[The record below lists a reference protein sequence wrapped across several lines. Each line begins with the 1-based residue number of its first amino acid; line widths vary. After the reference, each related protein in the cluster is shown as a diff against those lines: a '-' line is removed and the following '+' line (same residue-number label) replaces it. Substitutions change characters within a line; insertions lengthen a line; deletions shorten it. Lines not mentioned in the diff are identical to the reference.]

1 MGNMFIDKVELHVKA
16 GKGGNGAIAFHREK
30 FIDRGGPSG
39 GDGGKGGSIYFVAKS
54 GLTTLIDFK
63 YMHKIIG
70 NDGENGGTEK
80 CYGRSG
86 EDIYIDVPVGTFV
99 TEKLTGRVLADFA
112 KPDEVIEIAKGGKG
126 GKGNVKFANSR
137 NQTPKIAENGDEGE
151 EFDIVIELKLLADVG
166 LVGFPSVGKST
177 LLSVLT
183 NAKPEIADYHFTT
196 LKPNL
201 GVVSLVEGYDFV
213 IADLP
218 GLIKGA
224 HLGKGLGLDF
234 LKHLE
239 RCRVILHVIDMSAA
253 DGRDPYEDYLAI
265 KEELKQYGM
274 RLLERPMIVV
284 ANKMDVDG
292 SELYLEDFKNRLE
305 DDVEIFPVSS
315 FTREGLVDLIKKT
328 YELVKTTPEFP
339 LVDMDEIEEV
349 ATFGFEEEKD
359 TNAFTIRKEK
369 GVFIVEG
376 DNIERIYKK
385 INITTDEGI
394 MRLATILNKMGVE
407 DALRK
412 NGIKDGDTVRLCD
425 FEFEYYE

>member
-1 MGNMFIDKVELHVKA
+1 MFIDRVELYVKA

-39 GDGGKGGSIYFVAKS
+39 GDGGKGGSIFFIAKS

-70 NDGENGGTEK
+70 NDGENGGQEK
-80 CYGRSG
+80 CYGRKG
-86 EDIYIDVPVGTFV
+86 EDIYVDVPVGTIV
-99 TEKLTGRVLADFA
+99 TEKETGRVLADFTKA
-112 KPDEVIEIAKGGKG
+112 EEVFEIAKGGKG

-137 NQTPKIAENGDEGE
+137 NQTPRIAENGDEGE
-151 EFDIVIELKLLADVG
+151 EFNIVIELKLLADVG

-201 GVVSLVEGYDFV
+201 GVVSLIDGYDFV

-253 DGRDPYEDYLAI
+253 DRRDPYEDYLAI

-274 RLLERPMIVV
+274 RLLERPMIIV

-315 FTREGLVDLIKKT
+315 FTREGLVALIKRT

-339 LVDMDEIEEV
+339 LIDPDEIQEV
-349 ATFGFEEEKD
+349 TTFGFKEEKD
-359 TNAFTIRKEK
+359 TNAFTIRREK
-369 GVFIVEG
+369 GIFIVEG
-376 DNIERIYKK
+376 ENIERIYKK
-385 INITTDEGI
+385 INISTDEGV

-407 DALRK
+407 EALKK

>member
-1 MGNMFIDKVELHVKA
+1 MFIDKVELYVKA

-30 FIDRGGPSG
+30 FVDRGGPSG
-39 GDGGKGGSIYFVAKS
+39 GDGGKGGSIYFVANS

-70 NDGENGGTEK
+70 NDGENGQTEK
-80 CYGRSG
+80 CYGRGG
-86 EDIYIDVPVGTFV
+86 EDVYVNVPVGTIV
-99 TEKLTGRVLADFA
+99 KEKETGRVLADFT
-112 KPDEVIEIAKGGKG
+112 KDGETIVIARGGKG

-137 NQTPKIAENGDEGE
+137 NQTPKIAENGDDGE
-151 EFDIVIELKLLADVG
+151 EYNVIIELKLLADVG

-201 GVVSLVEGYDFV
+201 GVVSIVDGYDFV

-239 RCRVILHVIDMSAA
+239 RCRVILHVIDMSAN

-274 RLLERPMIVV
+274 RLLERPMIIV

-305 DDVEIFPVSS
+305 DDIEIFPISS
-315 FTREGLVDLIKKT
+315 FTREGLIPLIKRT

-339 LVDMDEIEEV
+339 LVDISTIEEV
-349 ATFGFEEEKD
+349 TTFGLKDEKD
-359 TNAFTIRKEK
+359 SNEFTIRREK

-376 DNIERIYKK
+376 ENIERIYKK
-385 INITTDEGI
+385 INISTDEGV
-394 MRLATILNKMGVE
+394 MKLASILNKMGVE
-407 DALRK
+407 AALKK
-412 NGIKDGDTVRLCD
+412 NGVKDGDTVRIVD

>member
-1 MGNMFIDKVELHVKA
+1 MFIDRVELYVRA

-39 GDGGKGGSIYFVAKS
+39 GDGGRGGSIYFVANS

-70 NDGENGGTEK
+70 NDGENGQTEK
-80 CYGRSG
+80 CYGRGG
-86 EDIYIDVPVGTFV
+86 EDIYVDVPVGTIV
-99 TEKLTGRVLADFA
+99 KEKETGRVLADFT
-112 KPDEVIEIAKGGKG
+112 KPGETIVIAKGGKG
-126 GKGNVKFANSR
+126 GKGNAKFANSR

-151 EFDIVIELKLLADVG
+151 EYNIVIELKLLADVG

-196 LKPNL
+196 LRPNL
-201 GVVSLVEGYDFV
+201 GVVSLIEGYDFV

-234 LKHLE
+234 LKHIE
-239 RCRVILHVIDMSAA
+239 RCRVILHVIDMSAN

-274 RLLERPMIVV
+274 RLLERPMIIV

-305 DDVEIFPVSS
+305 DDVEIFPISS
-315 FTREGLVDLIKKT
+315 LTREGLVPLIKRT

-339 LVDMDEIEEV
+339 LVDESEVEEV
-349 ATFGFEEEKD
+349 VTFGLKEENDSNE
-359 TNAFTIRKEK
+359 FTIRREK
-369 GVFIVEG
+369 GVFVIEG
-376 DNIERIYKK
+376 ENIERIYKK
-385 INITTDEGI
+385 INLSTDEGV
-394 MRLATILNKMGVE
+394 MKLASILNRMGVE
-407 DALRK
+407 TALKK
-412 NGIKDGDTVRLCD
+412 NGAKDGDTVRIVD

>member
-1 MGNMFIDKVELHVKA
+1 MGNMFIDKVELYVKA

-39 GDGGKGGSIYFVAKS
+39 GDGGKGGSIIFESNS

-86 EDIYIDVPVGTFV
+86 EDIIVEVPVGTIV
-99 TEKLTGRVLADFA
+99 TEKETGRILADFTKA
-112 KPDEVIEIAKGGKG
+112 GEKIEIAKGGKG
-126 GKGNVKFANSR
+126 GKGNYKFANSR

-151 EFDIVIELKLLADVG
+151 EYNIVIELKLLADVG

-253 DGRDPYEDYLAI
+253 DHRDPYEDYLAI
-265 KEELKQYGM
+265 KEELRAYGM
-274 RLLERPMIVV
+274 RLLERPMIIV

-315 FTREGLVDLIKKT
+315 FTREGLVPLIKRT
-328 YELVKTTPEFP
+328 YELVKSTPEFP
-339 LVDMDEIEEV
+339 LYDKNDMEEV
-349 ATFGFEEEKD
+349 ATFNFSDDKD
-359 TNAFTIRKEK
+359 TNEFTIRREK
-369 GVFIVEG
+369 GIFIIEG
-376 DNIERIYKK
+376 ENIERLYKK
-385 INITTDEGI
+385 INISTDEGV
-394 MRLATILNKMGVE
+394 MKLASILNKMGVE
-407 DALRK
+407 EALKK
-412 NGIKDGDTVRLCD
+412 NGVKDGDTIRICD

>member
-1 MGNMFIDKVELHVKA
+1 MGNMFIDKVELYVKA

-39 GDGGKGGSIYFVAKS
+39 GDGGRGGSIYFVARS

-63 YMHKIIG
+63 YIHKIIG
-70 NDGENGGTEK
+70 NDGENGGQEK
-80 CYGRSG
+80 CYGHKG
-86 EDIYIDVPVGTFV
+86 EDIYIDVPVGTIV
-99 TEKLTGRVLADFA
+99 KDKETGRVLGDFTMADQT
-112 KPDEVIEIAKGGKG
+112 IEIAKGGKG

-137 NQTPKIAENGDEGE
+137 NQTPRIAENGDDGE
-151 EFDIVIELKLLADVG
+151 EFNIIIELKLLADVG

-274 RLLERPMIVV
+274 RLLERPMIIV

-292 SELYLEDFKNRLE
+292 SELYLEDFKSKLQ
-305 DDVEIFPVSS
+305 DDLEIFPISS
-315 FTREGLVDLIKKT
+315 FTREGLVELIKKT
-328 YELVKTTPEFP
+328 YELVKNTPEFP
-339 LVDMDEIEEV
+339 LVDEEEISEIT
-349 ATFGFEEEKD
+349 TFEFKEEKD
-359 TNAFTIRKEK
+359 SNSFTIRREK
-369 GVFIVEG
+369 GIFIVEG
-376 DNIERIYKK
+376 ENIERIYKK
-385 INITTDEGI
+385 INISTDEGV

-407 DALRK
+407 EALRK
-412 NGIKDGDTVRLCD
+412 QGIKEGDTVRLCD

>member
-1 MGNMFIDKVELHVKA
+1 MGNMFIDKVELFVKA

-30 FIDRGGPSG
+30 FVDRGGPSG
-39 GDGGKGGSIYFVAKS
+39 GDGGKGGSIFFVSKS

-70 NDGENGGTEK
+70 NDGENGGQEK
-80 CYGRSG
+80 CYGRKG
-86 EDIYIDVPVGTFV
+86 EDIYIDVPVGAFV
-99 TEKLTGRVLADFA
+99 TEKETGRVLADFT
-112 KPDEVIEIAKGGKG
+112 KPDEVFEIAKGGKG

-137 NQTPKIAENGDEGE
+137 NQTPRIAENGDEGE
-151 EFDIVIELKLLADVG
+151 EFNIVIELKLLADVG

-201 GVVSLVEGYDFV
+201 GVVSLIDGYDFV

-253 DGRDPYEDYLAI
+253 DRRDPFEDYLAI
-265 KEELKQYGM
+265 KAELKEYGM
-274 RLLERPMIVV
+274 RLLERPMIIV

-315 FTREGLVDLIKKT
+315 FTREGLVPLIKRT

-339 LVDMDEIEEV
+339 LIDKEEMEEV
-349 ATFGFEEEKD
+349 TTFGFKEEKD
-359 TNAFTIRKEK
+359 TNAFTIRREK
-369 GVFIVEG
+369 GIFIVEG
-376 DNIERIYKK
+376 ENIERIYKK
-385 INITTDEGI
+385 INISTDEGV

-407 DALRK
+407 EALK
-412 NGIKDGDTVRLCD
+412 KHGIKDGDTVRLCD

>member
-1 MGNMFIDKVELHVKA
+1 MGNMFIDKVELYIKA

-39 GDGGKGGSIYFVAKS
+39 GDGGRGGSIYFVARS

-70 NDGENGGTEK
+70 NDGENGGQEK
-80 CYGRSG
+80 CYGHKG
-86 EDIYIDVPVGTFV
+86 EDICIDVPIGTIV
-99 TEKLTGRVLADFA
+99 KDKETGRVLADFVMA
-112 KPDEVIEIAKGGKG
+112 DQTIEIAKGGKG

-137 NQTPKIAENGDEGE
+137 NQTPRIAENGDEGE
-151 EFDIVIELKLLADVG
+151 EFNIVIELKLLADVG

-274 RLLERPMIVV
+274 RLLERPMIIV

-292 SELYLEDFKNRLE
+292 SELYLEDFKSKLQ

-315 FTREGLVDLIKKT
+315 FTREGLAELIKKT

-339 LVDMDEIEEV
+339 LVDEEEISEV
-349 ATFGFEEEKD
+349 ATFEFKEEKD
-359 TNAFTIRKEK
+359 SNAFTIRREK
-369 GVFIVEG
+369 GIFIVEG
-376 DNIERIYKK
+376 ENIERIYKK
-385 INITTDEGI
+385 INISTDEGV

-407 DALRK
+407 IALK
-412 NGIKDGDTVRLCD
+412 KHGIKDGDTVRLCD

>member
-80 CYGRSG
+80 CYGRGG

-99 TEKLTGRVLADFA
+99 TEKGTGRVIADFA

-201 GVVSLVEGYDFV
+201 GVVSLVDGYDFV

-265 KEELKQYGM
+265 KEELRQYGM

-292 SELYLEDFKNRLE
+292 SELYLEDFKSRLE

-349 ATFGFEEEKD
+349 ATFGFEEDRD

-385 INITTDEGI
+385 INISTDEGV

>member
-1 MGNMFIDKVELHVKA
+1 MGNMFIDKVELFVKA

-39 GDGGKGGSIYFVAKS
+39 GDGGRGGSIFFVARS

-63 YMHKIIG
+63 FMHKVIG
-70 NDGENGGTEK
+70 NDGENGGQEK
-80 CYGRSG
+80 CYGRKG
-86 EDIYIDVPVGTFV
+86 EDVYIDVPVGAFV
-99 TEKLTGRVLADFA
+99 TEKETGRILADFTA
-112 KPDEVIEIAKGGKG
+112 PDQVIEIAKGGKG

-137 NQTPKIAENGDEGE
+137 NQTPRIAENGDEGE
-151 EFDIVIELKLLADVG
+151 EFNIVIELKLLADVG

-201 GVVSLVEGYDFV
+201 GVVSLVDGYDFV

-274 RLLERPMIVV
+274 RLLERPMIIV

-292 SELYLEDFKNRLE
+292 SELYLEDFKNRIQ

-315 FTREGLVDLIKKT
+315 FTREGLVELIKRT

-339 LVDMDEIEEV
+339 LVNLDEIQEIT
-349 ATFGFEEEKD
+349 TFGLKEEKD
-359 TNAFTIRKEK
+359 MNAFVIRKEK
-369 GVFIVEG
+369 GVFIIEG
-376 DNIERIYKK
+376 ENIERLYKK
-385 INITTDEGI
+385 INVSTDEGV
-394 MRLATILNKMGVE
+394 MRLATILSKMGVE

-412 NGIKDGDTVRLCD
+412 NGIKEGDTVRLVD

>member
-1 MGNMFIDKVELHVKA
+1 MGNMFIDKVELYVKA

-39 GDGGKGGSIYFVAKS
+39 GDGGRGGSIFFVAKS

-70 NDGENGGTEK
+70 NDGENGGQEK
-80 CYGRSG
+80 CYGRKG
-86 EDIYIDVPVGTFV
+86 EDVYIDVPVGAFV
-99 TEKLTGRVLADFA
+99 TEKETGRVLADFT
-112 KPDEVIEIAKGGKG
+112 KPDEVFEIAKGGKG

-151 EFDIVIELKLLADVG
+151 EFNIVIELKLLADVG

-201 GVVSLVEGYDFV
+201 GVVSLVDGYDFV

-239 RCRVILHVIDMSAA
+239 RCRVILHIIDMSAA
-253 DGRDPYEDYLAI
+253 DRRDPYEDYLAI
-265 KEELKQYGM
+265 KEELKEYGM
-274 RLLERPMIVV
+274 RLLERPMIIV

-305 DDVEIFPVSS
+305 DDIEIFPVSS
-315 FTREGLVDLIKKT
+315 FTREGLIPLIKRT

-339 LVDMDEIEEV
+339 LMEQEEIEEV
-349 ATFGFEEEKD
+349 TKFNFKEEKD
-359 TNAFTIRKEK
+359 SNSFTIRREK

-376 DNIERIYKK
+376 ENIERIYKK
-385 INITTDEGI
+385 INISTDEGV

-407 DALRK
+407 EALKK
-412 NGIKDGDTVRLCD
+412 NGIKEGDTVRLCD